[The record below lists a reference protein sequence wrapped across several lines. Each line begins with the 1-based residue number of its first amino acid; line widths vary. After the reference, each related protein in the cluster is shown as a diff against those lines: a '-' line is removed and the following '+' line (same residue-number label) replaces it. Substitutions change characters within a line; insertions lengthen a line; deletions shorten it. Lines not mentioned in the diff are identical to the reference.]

1 MRDKDDEMMNLRERL
16 KRAETE
22 SKAATERYE
31 LLKNQDGRS
40 RGSFIQFDS
49 WPINDR
55 LTKLT
60 NSIYRCSMR
69 SHCISNSFMNQV

>member
-31 LLKNQDGRS
+31 LLKNQDGRA

-49 WPINDR
+49 
-55 LTKLT
+55 
-60 NSIYRCSMR
+60 
-69 SHCISNSFMNQV
+69 